1 MREEVQAH
9 NARFLLV
16 TLSNG
21 AQVTPNRTLREQFQ
35 KRLGVNDLF
44 YPDNRIRALSEREN
58 ISLITL
64 APELQQFAERNQV
77 FLHGFDKNIGN
88 GHWNVV
94 GNRVAGELIAKKICE
109 GALLK

>member
-1 MREEVQAH
+1 MRDDVQAR
-9 NARFLLV
+9 NAKFLVV

-21 AQVTPNRTLREQFQ
+21 AQVSPDHNVREQLQ
-35 KRLGVNDLF
+35 NRLGVTDLF
-44 YPDNRIRALSEREN
+44 YPDNRVRLFSEREK
-58 ISLITL
+58 ISIITL

-77 FLHGFDKNIGN
+77 FLHGFDKNVGN

>member
-1 MREEVQAH
+1 MRDEVQAR
-9 NARFLLV
+9 NAKFLLV

-21 AQVTPNRTLREQFQ
+21 PQVLPDHNVREQLE
-35 KRLGVNDLF
+35 KRLGVTDLF
-44 YPDNRIRALSEREN
+44 YPDNRIRSLSEREN